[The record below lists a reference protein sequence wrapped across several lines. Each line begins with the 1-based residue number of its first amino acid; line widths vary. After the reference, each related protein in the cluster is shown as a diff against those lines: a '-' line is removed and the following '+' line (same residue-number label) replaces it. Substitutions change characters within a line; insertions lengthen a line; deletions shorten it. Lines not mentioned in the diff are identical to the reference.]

1 MSLQLEKDLK
11 FATKLA
17 IQAGIATTLP
27 YCFDY
32 DNIGTLITEYIGDP
46 QVMYHVVYSG
56 GNSNWSIKDI
66 NVHDFNSYDSALNF
80 FNSTLQYI
88 FGAFQDHYLICL
100 ERFFTDRRILRVTEP
115 SCLDY
120 MYLDVLFNS
129 KFPEACSWS
138 GNRITLYYKDT
149 VQFEISQSYVSVK
162 STTHVKRPIRLDF
175 IGAHPLWDMWRL
187 YQDFASVYNCK
198 QEKRE
203 NIDGYLTEF
212 NNKLMLIK
220 KDNPHHTTN
229 SEDELEDD
237 DLDASNIFNLFNGNC
252 KHCTQDSEQDSEL
265 EYSESDPE
273 SDYTPGPIKTY

>member
-1 MSLQLEKDLK
+1 MSLQLESDLK
-11 FATKLA
+11 YGLQLA
-17 IQAGIATTLP
+17 IQSGIATSSP

-32 DNIGTLITEYIGDP
+32 DNICKIIAEYASEP

-56 GNSNWSIKDI
+56 GNSEWSINDI
-66 NVHDFNSYDSALNF
+66 NVHDFSSYDSALNF
-80 FNSTLQYI
+80 FNDNLQYI

-100 ERFFTDRRILRVTEP
+100 ERFFMDRRILRVTEP

-129 KFPEACSWS
+129 KFPEPCSWS
-138 GNRITLYYKDT
+138 GNRVTLYYKAT
-149 VQFEISQSYVSVK
+149 VHFEICKSYISVS

-175 IGAHPLWDMWRL
+175 IGAHPLWDMWRV
-187 YQDFASVYNCK
+187 YSAFVNVYNCK

-212 NNKLMLIK
+212 NNKLLLIK
-220 KDNPHHTTN
+220 KDNPHHTTD

-237 DLDASNIFNLFNGNC
+237 DENMDTSNIFNIFNGNC
-252 KHCTQDSEQDSEL
+252 KCEHCTQDSEQDSEL
-265 EYSESDPE
+265 EYSESE
-273 SDYTPGPIKTY
+273 SE